1 MLELNVLYCHPG
13 TFHLSVNVTAE
24 AMSSRV
30 ISVKWDFLRACNEV
44 DNDTSVNFTVQY
56 TVDSNGDRRKINETK
71 QLMTIARPDA
81 QLTGLMPYTNYSI
94 EVAAVDEFGVVGP
107 YSYPVIVQ
115 TLDDGS

>member
-1 MLELNVLYCHPG
+1 MLELNVLYCDPG
-13 TFHLSVNVTAE
+13 TFQLSVNVTAE

-56 TVDSNGDRRKINETK
+56 TVESNGDRRKINETK
-71 QLMTIARPDA
+71 QLMTIAPDA

-94 EVAAVDEFGVVGP
+94 KVAAVDEFGVVGP
-107 YSYPVIVQ
+107 YSYAVNVQ